1 MTRTL
6 AIITAALLTV
16 WIPSQAA
23 RLGTDHG
30 QTAQTVV
37 PTAVTH
43 GLLLQNRFSGTAL
56 R

>member
-6 AIITAALLTV
+6 VIITAALLTV

-23 RLGTDHG
+23 RLGDHG
-30 QTAQTVV
+30 PATLAA
-37 PTAVTH
+37 PAAPTH
-43 GLLLQNRFSGTAL
+43 GMLQQNRFSGIAL

>member
-23 RLGTDHG
+23 RLGDDHRPA
-30 QTAQTVV
+30 AQAE
-37 PTAVTH
+37 PSAATH
-43 GLLLQNRFSGTAL
+43 VQLLQNRFSGTAL

>member
-6 AIITAALLTV
+6 AIITAALLTA

-23 RLGTDHG
+23 RLGDHRPA
-30 QTAQTVV
+30 AQVELATPVHS
-37 PTAVTH
+37 T
-43 GLLLQNRFSGTAL
+43 LLQNRFAGTAL

>member
-23 RLGTDHG
+23 RLGDHG
-30 QTAQTVV
+30 PAMQAAS
-37 PTAVTH
+37 PAPTH
-43 GLLLQNRFSGTAL
+43 GLLQQDRFSGIAL

>member
-6 AIITAALLTV
+6 AIITAALLTA

-23 RLGTDHG
+23 RLGDSRPAV
-30 QTAQTVV
+30 QAE
-37 PTAVTH
+37 PTAPAH
-43 GLLLQNRFSGTAL
+43 SLLLQNRFSGTAL

>member
-23 RLGTDHG
+23 RLGADHG
-30 QTAQTVV
+30 PAARIE
-37 PTAVTH
+37 PAAPTH
-43 GLLLQNRFSGTAL
+43 GQLLQNRFSGIAL